1 MRFAPLI
8 LFCLLLPFAS
18 WAEPEMTAEKTQPV
32 ELEFGGYRFG
42 QSPAANMVCFSGYCK
57 SQAPGGDGRITFPF
71 SIYET
76 PGAVST
82 QIGMTVV
89 NVRYN
94 FWEDHLYRVF
104 FQVDCTPLTAEECLD
119 DTIKSLDREY
129 GLTPLS
135 ASDSENFVLGRRS
148 IVKDFA
154 MDSGAFLQIRA
165 SCLDGIWL
173 KPSVGIVD
181 KGVADRASSTLSPRF
196 IQKNILIPEN
206 FGKE

>member
-18 WAEPEMTAEKTQPV
+18 WAENEMPAEKTQSV
-32 ELEFGGYRFG
+32 ELEFGGYKFG
-42 QSPAANMVCFSGYCK
+42 QSPSANMVCFSGYCK
-57 SQAPGGDGRITFPF
+57 SQAPGGDGRITFPY

-94 FWEDHLYRVF
+94 FWEDHLYRLF
-104 FQVDCTPLTAEECLD
+104 FQVDCTPLSAEECLD
-119 DTIKSLDREY
+119 DMIKSLDREY

-135 ASDSENFVLGRRS
+135 ANDSEYFVPGRRL
-148 IVKDFA
+148 IVKDFIL
-154 MDSGAFLQIRA
+154 DSGAFLKIRA
-165 SCLDGIWL
+165 FCLDGIWQ
-173 KPSVGIVD
+173 KPSVDIVD
-181 KGVADRASSTLSPRF
+181 KGVSDRVGSTLSPKF
-196 IQKNILIPEN
+196 TPKKILLPEN